1 MHRLTPAAL
10 FVVPT
15 VAHAHAVEAA
25 GMETWV
31 AACLAVSAAAYV
43 IGLRNL
49 WHRAGIGHGVSVRQA
64 AMFATGW
71 LTLAAALGGPIE
83 AWSSTSFAAHMLQHE
98 LMMLAAAPLLAASRP
113 LGVFAWALPARARR
127 RLRALTSP
135 RWLHAAWLFITA
147 PLWATA
153 LSIAALWVWHVPSLF
168 DLATVHRG
176 WHALQ
181 HASFFVTAL
190 AFWWALRAGGAP
202 ARRIG
207 QTVACLFV
215 TMVVTGALGG
225 LLAFSTAPWYASY
238 VHHAAPFGW
247 TPLED
252 QQMGGLIM
260 WIPGGTLFMIVALL
274 RMRDALAGMGSGSIR
289 RPVRSGTS

>member
-1 MHRLTPAAL
+1 MHQLIGAAFFLVPAL
-10 FVVPT
+10 
-15 VAHAHAVEAA
+15 AHAHAVEPSA

-31 AACLAVSAAAYV
+31 AACLAISAIAYV

-49 WHRAGIGHGVSVRQA
+49 WRRAGVGHGVGRGQA
-64 AMFATGW
+64 AMFAAGW
-71 LTLAAALGGPIE
+71 ISLVAALGGPVE
-83 AWSSTSFAAHMLQHE
+83 EWSGTSFAAHMLQHE

-113 LGVFAWALPARARR
+113 LGVFAWTLPAHARR
-127 RLRALTSP
+127 RLRAVTSP
-135 RWLHAAWLFITA
+135 RWLRAYWQFLTA
-147 PLWATA
+147 PLWATV
-153 LSIAALWVWHVPSLF
+153 LSIAVLWVWHVPALF

-190 AFWWALRAGGAP
+190 AVWWALRAGGSSAHKV
-202 ARRIG
+202 G
-207 QTVACLFV
+207 QSVACLFV
-215 TMVVTGALGG
+215 AMVVTGALGG
-225 LLAFSTAPWYASY
+225 LLAFSPAPWYPAY

-260 WIPGGTLFMIVALL
+260 WIPGGTLYMMVALM
-274 RMRDALAGMGSGSIR
+274 RMRDALLCMPAR
-289 RPVRSGTS
+289 HVRQ

>member
-1 MHRLTPAAL
+1 VPRLIPATLLA
-10 FVVPT
+10 VPT
-15 VAHAHAVEAA
+15 VAHAHVVDPA

-31 AACLAVSAAAYV
+31 AVSLAVSAIAYV
-43 IGLRNL
+43 VGLRKL
-49 WHRAGIGHGVSVRQA
+49 WQRAGVGHGVSARKA
-64 AMFATGW
+64 AMFAAGW

-83 AWSSTSFAAHMLQHE
+83 AWSGTSFAAHMLQHE

-113 LGVFAWALPARARR
+113 LGVFAWALPANARR

-135 RWLHAAWLFITA
+135 RWLQTAWQFITA

-153 LSIAALWVWHVPSLF
+153 LSIVVLWVWHVPALF

-190 AFWWALRAGGAP
+190 AFWWALRAGGTP
-202 ARRIG
+202 AHRIG

-225 LLAFSTAPWYASY
+225 LLAFSTAPWYSSY
-238 VHHAAPFGW
+238 AHHAAPFGW

-260 WIPGGTLFMIVALL
+260 WIPGGALYMIVALL
-274 RMRDALAGMGSGSIR
+274 RMRDALVGLRSGSIR
-289 RPVRSGTS
+289 RPIRGGMS